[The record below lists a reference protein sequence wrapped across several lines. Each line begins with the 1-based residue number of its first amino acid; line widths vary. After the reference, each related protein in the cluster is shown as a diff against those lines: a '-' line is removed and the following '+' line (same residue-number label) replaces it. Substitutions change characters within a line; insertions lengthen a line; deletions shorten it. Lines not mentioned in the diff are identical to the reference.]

1 MEYSYLDVISLIDYP
16 VDYSVGLAY
25 YWLHPEYIPKKIT
38 SLGKYD
44 YGFYKMPEVYTNT
57 TYLSG
62 EPLKFPIT
70 VRIVDFKND
79 LFHNTDI
86 TDLVL
91 SKYQSELPKEA
102 FLNMRNL
109 KRIWIPK
116 GVTYILK
123 DTFKGCDN
131 LEEIYYEGS
140 MEDFKKIDVYY
151 KLYRV
156 IPKLGLHDEIEEY
169 YDLGNLPFINAKV
182 YYNQVRDVERTSEY
196 LAEIGKVDIK
206 NIFKNKWQN
215 QN

>member
-1 MEYSYLDVISLIDYP
+1 MEYSYLDVIALFDYP
-16 VDYSVGLAY
+16 VDFEVGLAY
-25 YWLHPEYIPKKIT
+25 YWLHPEYISKKII
-38 SLGKYD
+38 SLGKFD

-62 EPLKFPIT
+62 KPLKSPIT
-70 VRIVDFKND
+70 VRIVDFKEN
-79 LFHNTDI
+79 LFHNNTDI

-131 LEEIYYEGS
+131 LEEVYYEGS
-140 MEDFKKIDVYY
+140 MEEFKKIDVYY

-156 IPKLGLHDEIEEY
+156 IPKLGLQDEIEEY

-182 YYNQVRDVERTSEY
+182 YYNQVRDMERTGEY
-196 LAEIGKVDIK
+196 IAKIGKVDIK
-206 NIFKNKWQN
+206 NIFKNK
-215 QN
+215 

>member
-1 MEYSYLDVISLIDYP
+1 MEYSYLDVIEFMDYP
-16 VDYSVGLAY
+16 VNYEDGLAY
-25 YWLHPEYIPKKIT
+25 YWLHPEYISKKIIT
-38 SLGKYD
+38 LGKFD

-62 EPLKFPIT
+62 KPLEFPIT
-70 VRIVDFKND
+70 VKIVAFKED
-79 LFHNTDI
+79 LFHNNLDI

-156 IPKLGLHDEIEEY
+156 IPKLGLQDEIEEY

-182 YYNQVRDVERTSEY
+182 YYNQVRDMERTSEY
-196 LAEIGKVDIK
+196 IAKIGKVDVK

-215 QN
+215 

>member
-1 MEYSYLDVISLIDYP
+1 MEYTYLDVIEFMDYP
-16 VDYSVGLAY
+16 VNYEVGLAY
-25 YWLHPEYIPKKIT
+25 YWLHPEYISKKIIT
-38 SLGKYD
+38 LGKFD

-62 EPLKFPIT
+62 EPLKSPIT
-70 VRIVDFKND
+70 VRIVDFKGD
-79 LFHNTDI
+79 LFRNNTEI

-140 MEDFKKIDVYY
+140 MEEFKKIDVYY

-156 IPKLGLHDEIEEY
+156 IPKLGLQDEIEEY

-182 YYNQVRDVERTSEY
+182 YYNQVRDMERTSEY
-196 LAEIGKVDIK
+196 IAKIGNVDVK
-206 NIFKNKWQN
+206 NIFKNK
-215 QN
+215 

>member
-1 MEYSYLDVISLIDYP
+1 MEYSYLDVIEFMDYP
-16 VDYSVGLAY
+16 VDFEVGLAY
-25 YWLHPEYIPKKIT
+25 YWLHPEYISKKII
-38 SLGKYD
+38 SLGKFD

-62 EPLKFPIT
+62 QPLKSPIT
-70 VRIVDFKND
+70 VRIVDFKED
-79 LFHNTDI
+79 IFHNNTDI
-86 TDLVL
+86 IDLVL

-156 IPKLGLHDEIEEY
+156 IPKLGFQDEIEEY
-169 YDLGNLPFINAKV
+169 YDLGNLPFINARV
-182 YYNQVRDVERTSEY
+182 YYNQVRDMERTSEY
-196 LAEIGKVDIK
+196 IAKIGKVDVK

-215 QN
+215 

>member
-1 MEYSYLDVISLIDYP
+1 
-16 VDYSVGLAY
+16 
-25 YWLHPEYIPKKIT
+25 
-38 SLGKYD
+38 
-44 YGFYKMPEVYTNT
+44 
-57 TYLSG
+57 
-62 EPLKFPIT
+62 
-70 VRIVDFKND
+70 
-79 LFHNTDI
+79 
-86 TDLVL
+86 
-91 SKYQSELPKEA
+91 
-102 FLNMRNL
+102 MRNL

-156 IPKLGLHDEIEEY
+156 IPKLGLQDEIEEY

-196 LAEIGKVDIK
+196 IAKIGKVDIK
-206 NIFKNKWQN
+206 NILKNKW
-215 QN
+215 